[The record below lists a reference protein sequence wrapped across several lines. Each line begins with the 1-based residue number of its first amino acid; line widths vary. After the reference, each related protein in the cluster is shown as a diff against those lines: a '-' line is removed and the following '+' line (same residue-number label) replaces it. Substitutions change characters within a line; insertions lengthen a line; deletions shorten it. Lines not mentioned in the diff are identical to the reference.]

1 MRYNG
6 WNERRESDSREMQMT
21 PVAGPLLSS
30 FMMYEEIEA
39 LRYLV
44 PNDFVLYL
52 ALLGLLLTLLLDF
65 RLR

>member
-1 MRYNG
+1 
-6 WNERRESDSREMQMT
+6 MT

-39 LRYLV
+39 LRHLV
-44 PNDFVLYL
+44 PNEFVLYL

-65 RLR
+65 RHR